1 MTFLR
6 SAFLSAVRRA
16 LLAATAF
23 TLVVAGAHAQE
34 SSSSSSSSSP
44 QDRASDSS
52 SSQQARPQLA
62 VEQGGAAVTL
72 ETSEA
77 LFQLAA
83 SLNVCGYDADLE
95 HSEPVR
101 AAIRGE
107 MQQAL
112 LASEPARVSRD
123 ALCQYITEHHLNDPG
138 RDLGQ
143 YVSLALYLMPP
154 PELTPSADLT
164 ELPPDGAA
172 VVNVLTLV
180 RTFADAIH
188 LHAIWLA
195 HRAEYEAI
203 TAKVHQPMER
213 MIVDTN
219 VYLHQPV
226 SSYDGRRFLVLLEPL
241 LAPTVTHARIYSTD
255 YVVVTSP
262 SPNEADGVRMDQI
275 RHTYLHYVTEPMVYS
290 RATATERLLPLL
302 RPVQDAPL
310 EFQYKADI
318 VALLAECLIKAI
330 EARTYNVPTPAPVKP
345 KGVHDRGA
353 TEQYEAA
360 LAAYNH
366 VNELE
371 RQKLVGLDEREGWAL
386 TAYFFGKLQDMEHAG
401 DGLRDEIGP
410 MIYGMDVSREQS
422 HEEQIVFAKTGGADI
437 LRGSPRQ
444 PRVLSDMDRAE
455 MALLK
460 GDRSTADEL
469 ATKAMADPKAD
480 HGRARYVLARIELMD
495 GHPDEAMAGFNE
507 TLALSKDPRTLA
519 WSHIYL
525 GRLYDSMRESHRDQ
539 AVAEYKA
546 ALTVRDAKPDT
557 RIAAEKGIKAPFA
570 FPQRAGAPKPVK
582 DDDLDPT
589 GKAEKEAYRPAP
601 PK

>member
-1 MTFLR
+1 M
-6 SAFLSAVRRA
+6 LSAVV
-16 LLAATAF
+16 LLALASPG
-23 TLVVAGAHAQE
+23 VHAQD
-34 SSSSSSSSSP
+34 SSSSSSSSP
-44 QDRASDSS
+44 QDRATDNSS
-52 SSQQARPQLA
+52 SSKTARPQLA
-62 VEQGGAAVTL
+62 VEEGGAAVTL

-83 SLNVCGYDADLE
+83 SLNVCGYDADLD

-101 AAIRGE
+101 AAIRNE

-112 LASEPARVSRD
+112 LGSEPARVSRD
-123 ALCQYITEHHLNDPG
+123 KLCQYITEHHLNDAG

-143 YVSLALYLMPP
+143 YVSLALYLLPP

-172 VVNVLTLV
+172 VVNVLPLV
-180 RTFADAIH
+180 RTFADTIH
-188 LHAIWLA
+188 LHAIWLG

-203 TAKVHQPMER
+203 TARVHQPMER

-226 SSYDGRRFLVLLEPL
+226 SSYDGRRFLVLLEPM
-241 LAPTVTHARIYSTD
+241 LAPTVTHARIYATD

-262 SPNEADGVRMDQI
+262 SPAETDGVRMDLI
-275 RHTYLHYVTEPMVYS
+275 RHTYLHYVVEPMVYS
-290 RATATERLLPLL
+290 RAAATERLLPLL

-318 VALLAECLIKAI
+318 VALLAECLIKSI
-330 EARTYNVPTPAPVKP
+330 EARTYNMPSAAPAKP
-345 KGVHDRGA
+345 KGAHDRGA

-360 LAAYNH
+360 LAAYNR

-371 RQKLVGLDEREGWAL
+371 RQKLVGIDERQGWTL
-386 TAYFFGKLQDMEHAG
+386 TSYFFAKLQGMEHEG

-410 MIYGMDVSREQS
+410 MIYGMDVSREQG
-422 HEEQIVFAKTGGADI
+422 HDEQIVFAKTGTTDI
-437 LRGSPRQ
+437 LRGTPRQ

-460 GDRSTADEL
+460 GDRATADEL

-480 HGRARYVLARIELMD
+480 HGRARYVLARVELMD
-495 GHPDEAMAGFNE
+495 GHPDEAMTGFNE

-525 GRLYDSMRESHRDQ
+525 GRLYDSMRGAHREQ
-539 AVAEYKA
+539 AVAEYQA
-546 ALTVRDAKPDT
+546 ALTVRDAKADT

-570 FPQRAGAPKPVK
+570 FPQRPGAPKAAAK
-582 DDDLDPT
+582 EEDFDPT
-589 GKAEKEAYRPAP
+589 GKAEKEAYKPSAP
-601 PK
+601 R